1 MCNACKSEGKMD
13 LEGLIVGFSY
23 EKRIKKLILKLKFYH
38 QHSVGVFLG
47 QRAELLVLTHE
58 KLAEAV
64 QD

>member
-1 MCNACKSEGKMD
+1 ME

-38 QHSVGVFLG
+38 QHSVGAFLG

-58 KLAEAV
+58 KLAEAI

>member
-1 MCNACKSEGKMD
+1 ME
-13 LEGLIVGFSY
+13 LEGLIVGFAY

-38 QHSVGVFLG
+38 QYSVGAFLG

-64 QD
+64 QN